1 MIRGVRVRNRQSC
14 PDGRTGPLVWAL
26 VSQVGRDVSVYT
38 ASQEAT
44 IKTSSVAEEV
54 GDGAFVSPSVGST
67 ILEPPKNR

>member
-1 MIRGVRVRNRQSC
+1 M
-14 PDGRTGPLVWAL
+14 WAL